1 LQQLKQDMA
10 VGTDGMLVN
19 EIKFFNSSSILKKF
33 LIFNLII
40 FLVLGIFTYLYL
52 SAIKPSLVKNR
63 SDEHERIIN
72 NTTDH
77 IKRLNI
83 KFTKENATEFLLST
97 RFLFQNLDRVQ
108 LYDLNSNLLADTD
121 TLDLAQDIFVRSKN
135 IQETSIDKSDENIN
149 IKESSKTTQSTT
161 FNTESYVREY
171 SEQENINNKLVI
183 NELISNNFYV
193 MTINAVRVD
202 GKNKGYIIVS
212 EIANDILVAVDE
224 RKNFILRTVLSVAL
238 VILIFSVFL
247 NKYILK
253 PIRSLVLYTQAIK
266 EKDVKIDKHE
276 KYLLR
281 KDEVGQLSRSLN
293 EMTEDLYK
301 RINAAETFSSD
312 LAHEIRNPLTSL
324 KGASEVLENTLDNEK
339 RKKLIKV
346 ISHDVERIE
355 RLITDY
361 SQMLKDE
368 ASLSRAKMIK
378 IDLSNV
384 VDSVVEDFNS
394 NLLNSNKNIKINI
407 NNSNLNSSKL
417 NILGVES
424 KLEQVV
430 ANLLDNA
437 VSFSPPNSKISV
449 ACDIKKK
456 DAQLVIKDEGPGF
469 SKKNIGKVFNRFY
482 SNRPEKFGE
491 HSGLGLNIVK
501 NIVELHGGS
510 IIVSNQT
517 SNKKGARIEV
527 LLPIY
532 K

>member
-1 LQQLKQDMA
+1 MKS
-10 VGTDGMLVN
+10 N
-19 EIKFFNSSSILKKF
+19 FFSSSSILKKF
-33 LIFNLII
+33 LFFNLII
-40 FLVLGIFTYLYL
+40 FLVLGAFTYLYL
-52 SAIKPSLVKNR
+52 KAIKPNLIKNR
-63 SDEHERIIN
+63 SNQHSIIIN
-72 NTTDH
+72 NTSDH
-77 IKRLNI
+77 INRLNI
-83 KFTKENATEFLLST
+83 EFTKESATKFLLDA

-121 TLDLAQDIFVRSKN
+121 TLDLVQDIFVISQDV
-135 IQETSIDKSDENIN
+135 QETSIDKSDDNIN
-149 IKESSKTTQSTT
+149 ISENTKTTHAPT
-161 FNTESYVREY
+161 FNTEGYVKKY
-171 SEQENINNKLVI
+171 AEQKNTNNKLVI
-183 NELISNNFYV
+183 SESINNNFYV
-193 MTINAVRVD
+193 MTINSVKLED
-202 GKNKGYIIVS
+202 KKKGYIIVS

-224 RKNFILRTVLSVAL
+224 RKNFILRTVFSVAL

-253 PIRSLVLYTQAIK
+253 PIRSLVLYTKAIK

-293 EMTEDLYK
+293 EMTENLYK
-301 RINAAETFSSD
+301 RIDIAETFSSD

-324 KGASEVLENTLDNEK
+324 KGASEVLENTSDSEK

-368 ASLSRAKMIK
+368 ASLSRAKMVK

-384 VDSVVEDFNS
+384 VNSVVEDFNS
-394 NLLNSNKNIKINI
+394 DLLNSKKNIKIDI
-407 NNSNLNSSKL
+407 NNSSLNGSKL
-417 NILGVES
+417 NVLGAEG
-424 KLEQVV
+424 KLEQIV

-437 VSFSPPNSKISV
+437 VSFSPINSKISV
-449 ACDIKKK
+449 ICNIKSK
-456 DAQLVIKDEGPGF
+456 DAQLIIEDEGPGF
-469 SKKNIGKVFNRFY
+469 NETSIDKVFNRFY

-510 IIVSNQT
+510 VVASNKYG
-517 SNKKGARIEV
+517 NKKGAKIEV

>member
-1 LQQLKQDMA
+1 MKSNF
-10 VGTDGMLVN
+10 VS
-19 EIKFFNSSSILKKF
+19 SSSILKKF
-33 LIFNLII
+33 LVFNLIV

-52 SAIKPSLVKNR
+52 NAIKPNLVKNR
-63 SDEHERIIN
+63 SDQHEVIIN

-77 IKRLNI
+77 INRLNI
-83 KFTKENATEFLLST
+83 EFTKKSATEFLLST

-121 TLDLAQDIFVRSKN
+121 TLDLAQDIFVRSQN
-135 IQETSIDKSDENIN
+135 VQETSIDKSEENIN
-149 IKESSKTTQSTT
+149 ISEDSKTNQTAT
-161 FNTESYVREY
+161 FNTESYVRKY
-171 SEQENINNKLVI
+171 SEQKNVNDKLIIGESIN
-183 NELISNNFYV
+183 NNFYV
-193 MTINAVRVD
+193 MTMNLVKFD

-224 RKNFILRTVLSVAL
+224 RKNFILRTVFSVAL

-253 PIRSLVLYTQAIK
+253 PIRSLVLYTKAIK

-301 RINAAETFSSD
+301 RINVAETFSSD

-324 KGASEVLENTLDNEK
+324 KGAAEVLENTFDSEK

-346 ISHDVERIE
+346 MSHDVERIE

-368 ASLSRAKMIK
+368 ATLSRTKMVK

-407 NNSNLNSSKL
+407 NNSNLNGSKL

-424 KLEQVV
+424 KLEQVI

-437 VSFSPPNSKISV
+437 ISFSPSNSKVSV
-449 ACDIKKK
+449 ICDTKKK
-456 DAQLVIKDEGPGF
+456 NAQLIIEDEGPGF
-469 SKKNIGKVFNRFY
+469 NEKNIDKVFNRFY

-501 NIVELHGGS
+501 NIIELHGGS
-510 IIVSNQT
+510 ITASNQT
-517 SNKKGARIEV
+517 SDKKGARIEV

>member
-1 LQQLKQDMA
+1 MKS
-10 VGTDGMLVN
+10 N
-19 EIKFFNSSSILKKF
+19 FFGFSSILKKF
-33 LIFNLII
+33 LVFNLIV
-40 FLVLGIFTYLYL
+40 FLVLGAFTYLYL
-52 SAIKPSLVKNR
+52 NAIKPNLVKNR
-63 SDEHERIIN
+63 SDQHARIIN
-72 NTTDH
+72 NTSDH
-77 IKRLNI
+77 INRLNI
-83 KFTKENATEFLLST
+83 EFTKESATKFLLDA

-121 TLDLAQDIFVRSKN
+121 TLDLAQDIFVISQDV
-135 IQETSIDKSDENIN
+135 QETPIDKSDENIN
-149 IKESSKTTQSTT
+149 ISESPKTTQATT
-161 FNTESYVREY
+161 FNTESYVKKY
-171 SEQENINNKLVI
+171 AEQKNISDKLVI
-183 NELISNNFYV
+183 GEAINNNFYV
-193 MTINAVRVD
+193 MTINSVKLD

-212 EIANDILVAVDE
+212 EIANDILVAVEE
-224 RKNFILRTVLSVAL
+224 RKNFILRTFFSVAL

-253 PIRSLVLYTQAIK
+253 PIRSLVLYTKAIK

-301 RINAAETFSSD
+301 RLDIAETFSSD

-324 KGASEVLENTLDNEK
+324 KGASEVLENTSVNEK
-339 RKKLIKV
+339 RKKLIKI

-368 ASLSRAKMIK
+368 ASLSRAKMVK
-378 IDLSNV
+378 IDLSHV

-394 NLLNSNKNIKINI
+394 NLLNSNKNIKIDI
-407 NNSNLNSSKL
+407 NNSNLNGSKL
-417 NILGVES
+417 NVLGAES
-424 KLEQVV
+424 KLEQIV

-437 VSFSPPNSKISV
+437 ISFSPSNSKISII
-449 ACDIKKK
+449 CDIKKK
-456 DAQLVIKDEGPGF
+456 DAQLIIEDEGPGF
-469 SKKNIGKVFNRFY
+469 NEKNIHKVFNRFY

-501 NIVELHGGS
+501 NIIELHGGS
-510 IIVSNQT
+510 IVVSNQNG
-517 SNKKGARIEV
+517 NKKGARIEV
-527 LLPIY
+527 LLPTC

>member
-1 LQQLKQDMA
+1 MI
-10 VGTDGMLVN
+10 TN
-19 EIKFFNSSSILKKF
+19 FFSSSSILKKF
-33 LIFNLII
+33 LVFNLIV
-40 FLVLGIFTYLYL
+40 FLFLGIFTYVYL
-52 SAIKPSLVKNR
+52 KAIKPNLVKNR
-63 SDEHERIIN
+63 SNQHSIIIN

-77 IKRLNI
+77 IKRLNVEFN
-83 KFTKENATEFLLST
+83 KESVTKFLLNA

-108 LYDLNSNLLADTD
+108 LYDSSTNLLADTD
-121 TLDLAQDIFVRSKN
+121 TLDLVQDIFIRSED
-135 IQETSIDKSDENIN
+135 IQETPIDKTAKKEKVNEDSDDVESTSFNIG
-149 IKESSKTTQSTT
+149 
-161 FNTESYVREY
+161 SYVKMY
-171 SEQENINNKLVI
+171 SKQKNLKEKLVTGETI
-183 NELISNNFYV
+183 NNNFYV
-193 MTINAVRVD
+193 ITIDSVD
-202 GKNKGYIIVS
+202 LEDKDSGYIAVS
-212 EIANDILVAVDE
+212 EMANDILVAVDE
-224 RKNFILRTVLSVAL
+224 RQNFILRTVIFVAI

-253 PIRSLVLYTQAIK
+253 PIRSLVLYTKAIRD
-266 EKDVKIDKHE
+266 KDVEIDKHK
-276 KYLLR
+276 KYFLR

-301 RINAAETFSSD
+301 RINVAETFSSD

-324 KGASEVLENTLDNEK
+324 KSASEVLDNTSDNEK

-368 ASLSRAKMIK
+368 AAFSRAKMKK

-394 NLLNSNKNIKINI
+394 DLINSNKNIVISV
-407 NNSNLNSSKL
+407 NNFNLNGSKL
-417 NILGVES
+417 NVLGVES
-424 KLEQVV
+424 KLEQIV

-437 VSFSPPNSKISV
+437 VSFSPSNSKISV
-449 ACDIKKK
+449 MCDVKKSNV
-456 DAQLVIKDEGPGF
+456 QLIIEDEGPGF
-469 SKKNIGKVFNRFY
+469 NEKNIDKIFNRFY

-510 IIVSNQT
+510 IKAANQADA
-517 SNKKGARIEV
+517 KKGARIEV